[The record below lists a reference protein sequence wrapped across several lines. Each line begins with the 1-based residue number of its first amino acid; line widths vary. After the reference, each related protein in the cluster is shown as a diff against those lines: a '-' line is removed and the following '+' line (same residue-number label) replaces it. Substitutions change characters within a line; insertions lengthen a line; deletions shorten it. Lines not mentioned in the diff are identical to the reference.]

1 MQILKQYRLWHT
13 LQFVPKWPN
22 FPVYDWWDLHLLM
35 CKVPLCKVCSNT
47 LMCKTAR
54 ESHISLWIS
63 SLQCSSEILAPG
75 TSPGATDKWLQ
86 PAGVP
91 GHAQHTST
99 RSVTGRHYVPLPSQ
113 WEANEISPDKLSI
126 CFAWGNGLC
135 CSFCGLMQGGHMYD
149 HVISHFRTVV

>member
-1 MQILKQYRLWHT
+1 MQSMQILKQYRLWHT

-63 SLQCSSEILAPG
+63 SLQCSSEILATS
-75 TSPGATDKWLQ
+75 TSPGATDK
-86 PAGVP
+86 
-91 GHAQHTST
+91 
-99 RSVTGRHYVPLPSQ
+99 
-113 WEANEISPDKLSI
+113 
-126 CFAWGNGLC
+126 
-135 CSFCGLMQGGHMYD
+135 
-149 HVISHFRTVV
+149 